1 VSDVLFFKLAS
12 HQLEDYWPLQVS
24 SVFFFVIAGIE
35 MLARKRRL
43 TKLSRD
49 QFTDMFYWLLMPQV
63 RIASRLVAIA
73 LVVGL
78 AFVFGVTYD
87 AAYFE
92 GYGPIAR
99 QPTWLIVIELL
110 LLMDVSTYWTHR
122 LFHTVPGLWRFHALH
137 HSAHQVTWSTT
148 GRVHPLNE
156 MANYLSTV
164 VPWALIGFPVNVVL
178 PIAPAIIFFALFA
191 HAEWSDTAF
200 GPFSKIFVSPRLHRW
215 HHTHSNEGGNKNFAN
230 VFAFWD
236 RLFGTYYLPADRM
249 PEVYGLDVDDVP
261 QGYLAQLVYPFRK
274 PAVEGAAAEVAA
286 AREIGTSLR
295 SDAP

>member
-1 VSDVLFFKLAS
+1 MSDWLFVKLAS
-12 HQLEDYWPLQVS
+12 HQLEDYWSLQLS
-24 SVFFFVIAGIE
+24 SVAFFWFAGIE
-35 MLARKRRL
+35 MLLRKRRL
-43 TKLSRD
+43 TKLTRD
-49 QFTDMFYWLLMPQV
+49 QFTDMFYWIMMPQV

-99 QPTWLIVIELL
+99 QPTWLLVIELL

-122 LFHTVPGLWRFHALH
+122 LFHTVPGLWRYHALH
-137 HSAHQVTWSTT
+137 HSPHQVTWSTT

-178 PIAPAIIFFALFA
+178 PVAPFIIFFALFA
-191 HAEWSDTAF
+191 HSGLNTAY
-200 GPFSKIFVSPRLHRW
+200 GPFAKILVSPRFHSW
-215 HHTHSNEGGNKNFAN
+215 HHTHSHEGGNKNFAN

-236 RLFGTYYLPADRM
+236 RLFGTYYLPADRL
-249 PEVYGLDVDDVP
+249 PTEFGLDVDDVP
-261 QGYLAQLVYPFRK
+261 QGYLGQLLYPWRK
-274 PAVEGAAAEVAA
+274 PAAAEQAVLAAAPRELAA
-286 AREIGTSLR
+286 QPLR